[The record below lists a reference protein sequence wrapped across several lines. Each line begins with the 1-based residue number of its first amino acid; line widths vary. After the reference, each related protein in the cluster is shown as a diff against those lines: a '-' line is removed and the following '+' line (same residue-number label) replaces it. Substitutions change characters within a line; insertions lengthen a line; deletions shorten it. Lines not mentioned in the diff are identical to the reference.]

1 MTFTRDLLGS
11 VLTALLIAGG
21 AIVVTSGLL
30 AAVSPVAGYVPPS
43 AQLASPEPSA
53 TPSGSFD
60 PSKSPGPSPE
70 ATPAVAVATRV
81 VVPALRIDLPVV
93 SQTYGPGHGAYPLCD
108 VAQYLKEFKQPS
120 EQGTTY
126 LYGHARDGMFG
137 PLLTQWQRDHGKKMV
152 GDLVLV
158 YTKDDKRYLYGIFTA
173 EAATDFSLARS
184 VPAGE
189 SWLILQ
195 TSTGPNPTFPRLM
208 VAARLIE
215 VTDVSHAEA
224 NPTPHARDCS

>member
-1 MTFTRDLLGS
+1 MSFTRDVIGRAL
-11 VLTALLIAGG
+11 VALLIAGG
-21 AIVVTSGLL
+21 TIVVTSGLL
-30 AAVSPVAGYVPPS
+30 AAVSPVVGYVPPPD
-43 AQLASPEPSA
+43 QVSPEPTA
-53 TPSGSFD
+53 TTPGSFD
-60 PSKSPGPSPE
+60 PAATPGPSPE
-70 ATPAVAVATRV
+70 ATPAVPVATRV

-108 VAQYLKEFKQPS
+108 VAQYLNEFKQPS

-173 EAATDFSLARS
+173 EVATDFSLARS

-189 SWLILQ
+189 SWVILQ

-224 NPTPHARDCS
+224 NPTPHARDCR